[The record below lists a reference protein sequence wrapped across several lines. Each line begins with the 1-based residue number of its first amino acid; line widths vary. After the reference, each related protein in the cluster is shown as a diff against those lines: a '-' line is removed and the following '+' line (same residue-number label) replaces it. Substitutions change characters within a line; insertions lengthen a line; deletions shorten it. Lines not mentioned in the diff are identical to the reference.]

1 MTESV
6 DRQEVRITK
15 LGHPVDI
22 VYKAMPLDTHA
33 ERVYAELPLD
43 MCTDG
48 GTGDFRRL
56 RVDVGQTS
64 FFAGREFRTFKEF
77 TVPNGGAPEVIKFTN
92 NVNTIVQ
99 DLAIEIFAGAMRI
112 EIVTGGTYT
121 PGVNTSLP
129 VFKTNAMTTASNYTA
144 QNTLVFG
151 GVLTGGTVVD
161 VFRLDANKNQVL
173 PPLFDSY
180 DKPIGFAPGTYYFRF
195 SETNSAA
202 VPVLFKTRWEERP

>member
-64 FFAGREFRTFKEF
+64 FFAGREFRTFREF
-77 TVPNGGAPEVIKFTN
+77 TIPNGGAPEVIAVTVMVVVAIDA
-92 NVNTIVQ
+92 VNTAV
-99 DLAIEIFAGAMRI
+99 RSS
-112 EIVTGGTYT
+112 IVTFLLSCVVSYSSGYAVVVEPSGW
-121 PGVNTSLP
+121 L
-129 VFKTNAMTTASNYTA
+129 A
-144 QNTLVFG
+144 
-151 GVLTGGTVVD
+151 VL
-161 VFRLDANKNQVL
+161 
-173 PPLFDSY
+173 
-180 DKPIGFAPGTYYFRF
+180 
-195 SETNSAA
+195 
-202 VPVLFKTRWEERP
+202 

>member
-64 FFAGREFRTFKEF
+64 FFAGREFRTFREF
-77 TVPNGGAPEVIKFTN
+77 TIPNGGAPEVIAVTN
-92 NVNTIVQ
+92 NVNTILQ
-99 DLAIEIFAGAMRI
+99 DLQVEIFAGAMRL
-112 EIVTGGTYT
+112 EIVVGGTFT
-121 PGVNTSLP
+121 PGVNIPLP
-129 VFKTNAMTTASNYTA
+129 IIKTNTMTTASTYAA
-144 QNTLVFG
+144 QNTVVFG
-151 GVLTGGTVVD
+151 GSLIGGTVID
-161 VFRLDANKNQVL
+161 VFKIDANKNQVT
-173 PPLFDSY
+173 PPTFDAS
-180 DKPIGFAPGTYYFRF
+180 DKPFGLAPGTYYFRF

-202 VPVLFKTRWEERP
+202 VPVLFKIRWEERP